1 MASSLT
7 EASQPVDA
15 PSIQAFSPKYEPAPS
30 RIQSLDVLKGIAVT
44 MGLLVSIYYWGGF
57 SEGMQNSLIGNPTG
71 LRYRVFATISL
82 LLQSKMTALISLA
95 FGAGIVLF
103 LVRPHHGSGIS
114 NNDLYVRRNMW
125 LILFGIFNAIILM
138 WQMDILFHLGI
149 MGLLLFPFPRMNTK
163 WLLVTAL
170 VVLSINSGKLYWNYH
185 DDTKAYSKFIV
196 ADSLAKKFAVKDS
209 IAKRTDS
216 IAKLALAPSD
226 SAGKK
231 AIDAKTD
238 SLRKKAGDTLTKKQ
252 QEEKQAWEGTAKK
265 FKWEK
270 KNDSA
275 KIKALQ
281 VVSYSKIWDTQLRET
296 QGREA
301 AWFYRMGIWEL
312 GSIMLLGMWLF
323 KLGFFNGRFSTNQYL
338 MLGLV
343 GVGLGLLCGWF
354 RLYFLN
360 AAILDYTKYVQKYAV
375 PYSILWPL
383 ERAFMVTGY
392 ASLVM
397 FLIKRS
403 VLTGLLGVFSDI
415 GRMALSNYLLQSIIC
430 SIFFYGYGMGYY
442 ARIGQFGLYFFVVEV
457 FIVHIVF
464 SIFWLRYF
472 EMGPAEWLLKSL
484 THKKKIPFRR
494 KEQEESNS
502 NTIIQSII

>member
-1 MASSLT
+1 MASSLI

-15 PSIQAFSPKYEPAPS
+15 PSIQAFSPSYEPSPS

-44 MGLLVSIYYWGGF
+44 AGLLVSIYYWGGF
-57 SEGMQNSLIGNPTG
+57 SDGMQFNLIGNPTG
-71 LRYRVFATISL
+71 LRYRIFAAISL
-82 LLQSKMTALISLA
+82 LLHSKMTALISLA

-103 LVRPHHGSGIS
+103 LVRPHVGSSIS
-114 NNDLYVRRNMW
+114 NNDLYVRRHMW

-170 VVLSINSGKLYWNYH
+170 VVLSFNSGKLYWNYH
-185 DDTKAYSKFIV
+185 DDTKAYSKFVV
-196 ADSLAKKFAVKDS
+196 ADSLAKKFGVKDS
-209 IAKRTDS
+209 IVKRTDS
-216 IAKLALAPSD
+216 IAKLALAPAD

-231 AIDAKTD
+231 AIDTKRD

-270 KNDSA
+270 KNDTT
-275 KIKALQ
+275 KQKALQ

-301 AWFYRMGIWEL
+301 AWFYRMGVWEL
-312 GSIMLLGMWLF
+312 GSIMLLGMFLF
-323 KLGFFNGRFSTNQYL
+323 KLGFFTGRFTANQYVL
-338 MLGLV
+338 AGLV
-343 GVGLGLLCGWF
+343 GVGLGLLCGWY

-375 PYSILWPL
+375 PHTILWPL

-397 FLIKRS
+397 FLIRKGMLS
-403 VLTGLLGVFSDI
+403 GLLGMFSDI
-415 GRMALSNYLLQSIIC
+415 GRMALSNYLLQSVIC
-430 SIFFYGYGMGYY
+430 SIVFYGYGMGYFG
-442 ARIGQFGLYFFVVEV
+442 RIGQFGLYFLVVEI
-457 FIVHIVF
+457 FIVQLVF
-464 SIFWLRYF
+464 TTFWLRFFY
-472 EMGPAEWLLKSL
+472 MGPAEWLLNSL
-484 THKKKIPFRR
+484 THKKRVPFRR
-494 KEQEESNS
+494 KEPLVELTGPANQA
-502 NTIIQSII
+502 II